1 MKKWFVAVGA
11 TALVGTG
18 VMVADVMRGDTT
30 VDRIIDGDTIDVTMK
45 GETKRVRL
53 LNIDTPELGRDGVSD
68 ECFAREAKARLEE
81 LLPVGTKVSL
91 EYDVERQDRYGREL
105 AGVFK
110 EATFINE
117 VIVQE
122 GYARAVVF
130 EPNRKFYDRI
140 LAAEA
145 GPKHKKFGIFGA
157 GVGCFAPVPQD
168 KEKLE
173 ALQQDSE
180 NLDDIDLSDPNRLRD
195 AREIVDRMR
204 HTVDEMRAFIQRDEQ
219 AGRSQKFFYATELA
233 EFLGRTAAQVDDA
246 EKALDKTEKKEQKR
260 QSREQ
265 HEGADRLVT
274 Q

>member
-1 MKKWFVAVGA
+1 MKKWLVAVAA

-18 VMVADVMRGDTT
+18 VMVADVMRGNTT
-30 VDRIIDGDTIDVTMK
+30 VVRVIDGDTIDVSVK

-68 ECFAREAKARLEE
+68 ECLAREAKARLEE
-81 LLPVGTKVSL
+81 LLPTGTKVTL
-91 EYDVERQDRYGREL
+91 EYDIERQDRYGREL

-145 GPKHKKFGIFGA
+145 GPKHKKSGIFGA

-173 ALQQDSE
+173 ALSRDSE
-180 NLDDIDLSDPNRLRD
+180 NLDDIDLSDPNRTRD
-195 AREIVDRMR
+195 AREIVGRMR

-219 AGRSQKFFYATELA
+219 AGRAQKFFYATELA
-233 EFLGRTAAQVDDA
+233 EFLDHTAAQVDDA
-246 EKALDKTEKKEQKR
+246 EKTLDKTEKKEQKR

-265 HEGADRLVT
+265 HEGADRLIT